1 MRVYAKKNMYV
12 KRVAKYT
19 RVIWPGK
26 KDCCHMYVVEVQSF
40 CGHNVVLP
48 SQWLRPS
55 FPSGPK
61 SDGFPRTYVMG
72 ECLQSMSLSSNF
84 FHPVF
89 THL

>member
-61 SDGFPRTYVMG
+61 SDGFPRMYVMG
-72 ECLQSMSLSSNF
+72 ECLQSMSLSSIF